1 MRKEKLEELK
11 QYVEELKTIKQVEIN
26 SEKSFLKSKTYDFT
40 LANGKTI
47 RREKLL
53 KGKND
58 GSAAIIMPILQNDEI
73 LAVVEPR
80 VFTSLGVGIGFP
92 AGYIEEGEE
101 AIKGAMRELR
111 EETGFVSDDITLI
124 DSFYQDEG
132 CSSALNRIYLA
143 KNCKKKFNQDLDES
157 EIIKYMVFNYNELL
171 ELEEMGYIM
180 GGNTKLALA
189 KTKKYFKK

>member
-143 KNCKKKFNQDLDES
+143 KNCKKMFNQDLDES

-180 GGNTKLALA
+180 GGNTKLALV